1 MLPRHYSNSSTC
13 STAQSP
19 ATATTERSEPAR
31 SNVSAALQRLM
42 RCRFVVFSAANSIVA
57 SASHAFFWGGNKKKM
72 CEILSDLV
80 YLVYLVLGTTYEV
93 FCQTLFEDDW
103 RNNYRNLI
111 VLDDKTVA
119 TWRCSLKSSPL
130 EDVHKLRAHGDISP
144 QRLHNL
150 LRIRILLKNYSTR
163 GDQVYEQ
170 LMRKQ
175 ELL

>member
-1 MLPRHYSNSSTC
+1 MFNSSIPSDRDHRKVGTC
-13 STAQSP
+13 Q
-19 ATATTERSEPAR
+19 
-31 SNVSAALQRLM
+31 VQRLCGFAKTHAM
-42 RCRFVVFSAANSIVA
+42 SLRGLFCGQFNCRLRFACV
-57 SASHAFFWGGNKKKM
+57 FFWGGNKKNM

-103 RNNYRNLI
+103 RNSYRNLI

-144 QRLHNL
+144 QWLHNL
-150 LRIRILLKNYSTR
+150 LHIHILLKNYSTR
-163 GDQVYEQ
+163 GDQVFEQ